1 MLWEHSTIELSAFKL
16 NIVKSIKVLILNAM
30 KYKSLI
36 INNPEDL
43 MFGIAPKPVKTRR
56 GLEIGGGQVY
66 AELNFTLPIMSI
78 NESTLERVYEH
89 YREIAEGALER
100 AVHLDSKGVVLEFET
115 LLEMTKNPSIGVEI
129 VKIMNEIC
137 EKYYQ
142 NYGLKSEIRLTPND
156 LREFERPARQR
167 SSEYLEPMMELFERG
182 MIVGGDLLSIESTG
196 GKEVSD
202 EALMMCDVKG
212 MVFALS
218 VLGVRDMRFLWQKI
232 VSVAN
237 KHGKIAAGD
246 SACGFANTAMVLAEK
261 KYIPKVFATIVR
273 VISVVRSIVAMEE
286 GAVGPDKDCGYEGPF
301 LKAITGIPISMEG
314 KTAACAH
321 LSPLGNIASACADLW
336 SNESVQNIKLL
347 SGMAPTAYFEQLE
360 YDARLMNEAL
370 RAGKMHCNVL
380 QQLLVASDVYTDPQA
395 LILSP
400 ENVIRISKELVKG
413 ESYVA
418 NAKNGALAALDIIE
432 EALRSGKMKL
442 PEMETSYLP
451 ILRDDL
457 NSIPDNES
465 EFVEMMLPIID
476 QSKFIPAEY
485 GL

>member
-1 MLWEHSTIELSAFKL
+1 
-16 NIVKSIKVLILNAM
+16 M
-30 KYKSLI
+30 KYKSLVI
-36 INNPEDL
+36 TNPEDL
-43 MFGIAPKPVKTRR
+43 IFGVAPYPVKTRR

-66 AELNFTLPIMSI
+66 AELNFTLPVMSI
-78 NESTLERVYEH
+78 NNSTLPQVYGH
-89 YREIAEGALER
+89 YKEIAQGALER
-100 AVHLDSKGVVLEFET
+100 AVDLNSKGVVLELET
-115 LLEMTKNPSIGVEI
+115 LLEMTKTPQIGIEI

-137 EKYYQ
+137 ENYYQ
-142 NYGLKSEIRLTPND
+142 KYGLASEIRLTPND
-156 LREFERPARQR
+156 LREFERPAKQR
-167 SSEYLEPMMELFERG
+167 TSLLLEPMLELFEKG
-182 MIVGGDLLSIESTG
+182 MIEGGDLLSIESTG

-202 EALMMCDVKG
+202 EALMMCDVKAI
-212 MVFALS
+212 VFALA
-218 VLGVRDMRFLWQKI
+218 VLGVRDMQFLWKKI
-232 VSVAN
+232 VGLASQY
-237 KHGKIAAGD
+237 GKIAAGD

-261 KYIPKVFATIVR
+261 KYIPRVFAALVR
-273 VISVVRSIVAMEE
+273 VISVVRSIVAVEE

-321 LSPLGNIASACADLW
+321 LSPIGNIASACADLW

-347 SGMAPTAYFEQLE
+347 SGMAPTAYLEQLE

-370 RAGKMHCNVL
+370 RAGKLHTQVL

-413 ESYVA
+413 NSYVA
-418 NAKNGALAALDIIE
+418 NARDGALAAIDIIE
-432 EALRSGKMKL
+432 EALASGKLKL
-442 PEMETSYLP
+442 SEMETSYLP

-457 NSIPDNES
+457 NSIPDDES
-465 EFVEMMLPIID
+465 KFVEMMLPLLD
-476 QSKFIPAEY
+476 QSKFTLAEY

>member
-1 MLWEHSTIELSAFKL
+1 MQYKKLTIIDPSELL
-16 NIVKSIKVLILNAM
+16 
-30 KYKSLI
+30 
-36 INNPEDL
+36 
-43 MFGIAPKPVKTRR
+43 FGIAPHPVTTRR
-56 GLEIGGGQVY
+56 GLVIGGGQVY
-66 AELNFTLPIMSI
+66 AELNFTLPMMSI
-78 NESTLERVYEH
+78 NSHSLGEVYAH

-100 AVHLDSKGVVLEFET
+100 AVQLNSKGVVLEFET
-115 LLEMTKNPSIGVEI
+115 LLEMTKTPDIGVGI

-137 EKYYQ
+137 ENYFQK
-142 NYGLKSEIRLTPND
+142 YGLASEIRLTPND

-167 SSEYLEPMMELFERG
+167 TSAWLEPMMELFERG
-182 MIVGGDLLSIESTG
+182 MMAGGDLLSIESTG

-202 EALMMCDVKG
+202 DSLMMCDLKG
-212 MVFALS
+212 VLFALS
-218 VLGVRDMRFLWQKI
+218 VLGVRDMRFLWHKI
-232 VSVAN
+232 VTLAN
-237 KHGKIAAGD
+237 GSGKIAAGD

-261 KYIPKVFATIVR
+261 RYIPKVFAALVR

-321 LSPLGNIASACADLW
+321 LSPIGNIASACADLW

-347 SGMAPTAYFEQLE
+347 SGMAPTAYLEQLE

-370 RAGKMHCNVL
+370 HRGKMHCQVL
-380 QQLLVASDVYTDPQA
+380 QELLVGSDEYTDPQA

-400 ENVIRISKELVKG
+400 VNVIRISKALIKG

-418 NAKNGALAALDIIE
+418 NARNGALEALDIIE
-432 EALRSGKMKL
+432 EALQSGQMKL
-442 PEMETSYLP
+442 SEMETNYLP
-451 ILRDDL
+451 IFREDL
-457 NSIPDNES
+457 NTIPEDEND
-465 EFVEMMLPIID
+465 FIAMMLPLLD
-476 QSKFIPAEY
+476 PGKFILSEY

>member
-1 MLWEHSTIELSAFKL
+1 
-16 NIVKSIKVLILNAM
+16 
-30 KYKSLI
+30 
-36 INNPEDL
+36 
-43 MFGIAPKPVKTRR
+43 MFGIAPKPVKTQR
-56 GLEIGGGQVY
+56 GLVIGGGHVY
-66 AELNFTLPIMSI
+66 AELNFTLPMMSI
-78 NESTLERVYEH
+78 NSTTLDQVYDH
-89 YREIAEGALER
+89 YSQIAEGALER
-100 AVHLDSKGVVLEFET
+100 AVHLNSKGVVLEFET
-115 LLEMTKNPSIGVEI
+115 LLEMTKTPAIGVEI
-129 VKIMNEIC
+129 IKIMNEIC
-137 EKYYQ
+137 ENYYQ
-142 NYGLKSEIRLTPND
+142 KYGLASEIRLTPND

-167 SSEYLEPMMELFERG
+167 SSAHLEPMMELFEQG
-182 MIVGGDLLSIESTG
+182 MIAGGDLLSIESTG

-212 MVFALS
+212 MVFALA
-218 VLGVRDMRFLWQKI
+218 VLGVRDMHFLWQKI
-232 VSVAN
+232 VALSN

-261 KYIPKVFATIVR
+261 KYIPKVFATVVR

-286 GAVGPDKDCGYEGPF
+286 GAIGPDKDCGYEGPF

-321 LSPLGNIASACADLW
+321 LSPLGNIASACTDLW

-347 SGMAPTAYFEQLE
+347 SGMAPTAYLEQLE
-360 YDARLMNEAL
+360 YDARLMNAAL
-370 RAGKMHCNVL
+370 DAGRAHSHVL

-400 ENVIRISKELVKG
+400 ENVIRISRELVKG
-413 ESYVA
+413 DSYVA

-432 EALRSGKMKL
+432 EALHSGKMHL
-442 PEMETSYLP
+442 PELETGYLP

-465 EFVEMMLPIID
+465 DFVAMMLPLLD
-476 QSKFIPAEY
+476 QSKFTLAEY

>member
-1 MLWEHSTIELSAFKL
+1 
-16 NIVKSIKVLILNAM
+16 M
-30 KYKSLI
+30 KYKNLTI
-36 INNPEDL
+36 DNPEDL

-78 NESTLERVYEH
+78 NDSTLERVYGH

-100 AVHLDSKGVVLEFET
+100 ALQLNSKGVVLEFET
-115 LLEMTKNPSIGVEI
+115 LLEMTKTPGIGVEI
-129 VKIMNEIC
+129 VKIMNGIC
-137 EKYYQ
+137 ENYYQ
-142 NYGLKSEIRLTPND
+142 KHGLASEIRLTPND

-167 SSEYLEPMMELFERG
+167 SSEYLDPMMELFEQG
-182 MIVGGDLLSIESTG
+182 CLAGGDMLSIESTG

-202 EALMMCDVKG
+202 EALMMCDIKG
-212 MVFALS
+212 MMFALS

-232 VSVAN
+232 VGVAN

-261 KYIPKVFATIVR
+261 KYIPRIFAALVR

-286 GAVGPDKDCGYEGPF
+286 GAIGPDKDCGYEGPF

-321 LSPLGNIASACADLW
+321 LSPIGNIASACADLW

-347 SGMAPTAYFEQLE
+347 SGMAPTAYMEQLE

-370 RAGKMHCNVL
+370 RAGKMHCQVL

-432 EALRSGKMKL
+432 EALKSGKMKL
-442 PEMETSYLP
+442 PEMETSFLP
-451 ILRDDL
+451 VLREDL

-465 EFVEMMLPIID
+465 YFVEMMLPVID
-476 QSKFIPAEY
+476 QSKFILAEY

>member
-1 MLWEHSTIELSAFKL
+1 
-16 NIVKSIKVLILNAM
+16 M

-43 MFGIAPKPVKTRR
+43 MFGKAPKPVITRR

-78 NESTLERVYEH
+78 NDSTLKEVYEH

-100 AVHLDSKGVVLEFET
+100 ALHLESKGVVLELET
-115 LLEMTKNPSIGVEI
+115 LLEMTKTPTIGIEI
-129 VKIMNEIC
+129 VKVMNEIC
-137 EKYYQ
+137 ENYYQ
-142 NYGLKSEIRLTPND
+142 KYGLKSEIRLTPND

-167 SSEYLEPMMELFERG
+167 TSQYLEPMMELFEKG
-182 MIVGGDLLSIESTG
+182 SMAGGDLLSIESTG

-202 EALMMCDVKG
+202 DALMNCDIKTV
-212 MVFALS
+212 MFALS
-218 VLGVRDMRFLWQKI
+218 VLGVRDMQFLWKKI
-232 VSVAN
+232 VDVAN
-237 KHGKIAAGD
+237 KQGKIAAGD

-261 KYIPKVFATIVR
+261 KYIPKVFAALVR

-321 LSPLGNIASACADLW
+321 LSPIGNIASACADLW

-347 SGMAPTAYFEQLE
+347 SGMAPTAYMEQLE

-370 RAGKMHCNVL
+370 KAGKLHCSVL
-380 QQLLVASDVYTDPQA
+380 QQLLVSSDIYTDPQA
-395 LILSP
+395 LILAP
-400 ENVIRISKELVKG
+400 ENVIRISRELVKG
-413 ESYVA
+413 DSYVA
-418 NAKNGALAALDIIE
+418 NARNGALVTIDIIE
-432 EALRSGKMKL
+432 EAIALGRLKL
-442 PEMETSYLP
+442 SDMEISYLP
-451 ILRDDL
+451 YMREELE
-457 NSIPDNES
+457 SIPENES
-465 EFVEMMLPIID
+465 DFVEMMLPLVD
-476 QSKFIPAEY
+476 QSKFTLAEY

>member
-1 MLWEHSTIELSAFKL
+1 
-16 NIVKSIKVLILNAM
+16 M
-30 KYKSLI
+30 KYKNLI
-36 INNPEDL
+36 INEPGDL
-43 MFGIAPKPVKTRR
+43 MFGIAPKPVTTQR
-56 GLEIGGGQVY
+56 GLVIGGGQVY

-78 NESTLERVYEH
+78 NDNSLDRVYEH

-100 AVHLDSKGVVLEFET
+100 ALQLNSKGVVLEFET
-115 LLEMTKNPSIGVEI
+115 LLEMTKTPSIGVEI
-129 VKIMNEIC
+129 VKIMNGIC
-137 EKYYQ
+137 ENYYQ
-142 NYGLKSEIRLTPND
+142 KFGLKSEIRLTPND

-167 SSEYLEPMMELFERG
+167 SSGYLDLMMELFERG
-182 MIVGGDLLSIESTG
+182 MLAGGDLLSIESTG

-212 MVFALS
+212 MMFALS
-218 VLGVRDMRFLWQKI
+218 VLGVRDMQFLWSKI
-232 VSVAN
+232 VSLAKN
-237 KHGKIAAGD
+237 HGKIAAGD

-261 KYIPKVFATIVR
+261 KYIPRVFAALVR

-321 LSPLGNIASACADLW
+321 LSPIGNIASACADLW

-347 SGMAPTAYFEQLE
+347 SGMAPTAYMEQLE

-370 RAGKMHCNVL
+370 KEGKMHCHVL
-380 QQLLVASDVYTDPQA
+380 QHLLVASDVYTDPQA

-400 ENVIRISKELVKG
+400 ESVVRISKELVKG
-413 ESYVA
+413 DSYVS

-432 EALRSGKMKL
+432 ESLRSGKMKL
-442 PEMETSYLP
+442 PEMETNYIP

-465 EFVEMMLPIID
+465 DFVEMMLPLLD
-476 QSKFIPAEY
+476 QSKFIMGEY

>member
-1 MLWEHSTIELSAFKL
+1 
-16 NIVKSIKVLILNAM
+16 M

-43 MFGIAPKPVKTRR
+43 MFGKAPKPVKTRR

-78 NESTLERVYEH
+78 NDSTLKEVYEH

-100 AVHLDSKGVVLEFET
+100 ALHLESKGVVLELET
-115 LLEMTKNPSIGVEI
+115 LLEMTKTPTIGIEI
-129 VKIMNEIC
+129 VKVMNEIC
-137 EKYYQ
+137 ENYYQ
-142 NYGLKSEIRLTPND
+142 KYGLKSEIRLTPND

-167 SSEYLEPMMELFERG
+167 TSQYLEPMMELFEKG
-182 MIVGGDLLSIESTG
+182 SMAGGDLLSIESTG

-202 EALMMCDVKG
+202 DALMNCDIKTV
-212 MVFALS
+212 MFALS
-218 VLGVRDMRFLWQKI
+218 VLGVRDMQFLWKKI
-232 VSVAN
+232 VDVAN
-237 KHGKIAAGD
+237 KQGKIAAGD

-261 KYIPKVFATIVR
+261 KYIPKVFAALVR

-321 LSPLGNIASACADLW
+321 LSPIGNIASACADLW

-347 SGMAPTAYFEQLE
+347 SGMAPTAYMEQLE

-370 RAGKMHCNVL
+370 KAGKLHCSVL
-380 QQLLVASDVYTDPQA
+380 QQLLVSSDIYTDPQA
-395 LILSP
+395 LILAP
-400 ENVIRISKELVKG
+400 ENVIRISRELVKG
-413 ESYVA
+413 DSYVA
-418 NAKNGALAALDIIE
+418 NARNGALVTIDIIE
-432 EALRSGKMKL
+432 EAIALGRLKL
-442 PEMETSYLP
+442 SDMEISYLP
-451 ILRDDL
+451 YMREELE
-457 NSIPDNES
+457 SIPENES
-465 EFVEMMLPIID
+465 DFVEMMLPLVD
-476 QSKFIPAEY
+476 QSKFTLAEY

>member
-1 MLWEHSTIELSAFKL
+1 
-16 NIVKSIKVLILNAM
+16 M

-43 MFGIAPKPVKTRR
+43 MFGIAPKPVKTPR
-56 GLEIGGGQVY
+56 GLVIGGGQVY
-66 AELNFTLPIMSI
+66 AELNFTLPVMSI
-78 NESTLERVYEH
+78 NNNTLNQVYTH
-89 YREIAEGALER
+89 YREIAEGALEH
-100 AVHLDSKGVVLEFET
+100 ALHLNSKGIVLEFET
-115 LLEMTKNPSIGVEI
+115 LLEMTKTPSIGVEI
-129 VKIMNEIC
+129 VKIMNDIC
-137 EKYYQ
+137 ENYYQ
-142 NYGLKSEIRLTPND
+142 KYGLASEIRLTPND
-156 LREFERPARQR
+156 LREFERPAKQR
-167 SSEYLEPMMELFERG
+167 SSKHLEPMMELFERG
-182 MIVGGDLLSIESTG
+182 MIAGGDLLSIESTG

-212 MVFALS
+212 IMFALS
-218 VLGVRDMRFLWQKI
+218 VLGVRDMQFLWQKI

-246 SACGFANTAMVLAEK
+246 SACGFGNTAMILAEK
-261 KYIPKVFATIVR
+261 KYIPKVFASMVR

-286 GAVGPDKDCGYEGPF
+286 GATGPDKDCAYEGPF

-321 LSPLGNIASACADLW
+321 LSPLGNISSACADLW

-347 SGMAPTAYFEQLE
+347 SGMAPTAYLEQLE
-360 YDARLMNEAL
+360 YDARMMNVAL
-370 RAGKMHCNVL
+370 HEGHTHCNIL
-380 QQLLVASDVYTDPQA
+380 QHLMVASDVYTDPQA

-400 ENVIRISKELVKG
+400 ENVIRISKELIKG

-432 EALRSGKMKL
+432 ETLASGKMKL
-442 PEMETSYLP
+442 PEMETAYLP
-451 ILRDDL
+451 VLREDL
-457 NSIPDNES
+457 TSIPDNES
-465 EFVEMMLPIID
+465 DFIGMMLPLLD
-476 QSKFIPAEY
+476 QQKFILKEY

>member
-1 MLWEHSTIELSAFKL
+1 MR
-16 NIVKSIKVLILNAM
+16 
-30 KYKSLI
+30 YKSLI
-36 INNPEDL
+36 ITNPEDL
-43 MFGIAPKPVKTRR
+43 MFGMAPNPVKTRR

-78 NESTLERVYEH
+78 NESTLPQVYEH

-100 AVHLDSKGVVLEFET
+100 ALHLESKGVVLELET
-115 LLEMTKNPSIGVEI
+115 LLEMTKTPQIGIEI
-129 VKIMNEIC
+129 VKIMNGVC

-142 NYGLKSEIRLTPND
+142 DHGLASEIRLTPND

-167 SSEYLEPMMELFERG
+167 TSQYLEPMFELFERG
-182 MIVGGDLLSIESTG
+182 SIEGGDLLSIESTG

-202 EALMMCDVKG
+202 EALMMCDIKG
-212 MVFALS
+212 MVFAMA
-218 VLGVRDMRFLWQKI
+218 VLGVRDMQFLWKKI
-232 VSVAN
+232 VAVAN

-261 KYIPKVFATIVR
+261 KYIPKVFATLVR

-321 LSPLGNIASACADLW
+321 LSPIGNIASACCDLW

-347 SGMAPTAYFEQLE
+347 SGMAPTAYLEQLE

-370 RAGKMHCNVL
+370 KAGKLHREVL
-380 QQLLVASDVYTDPQA
+380 QQLLVSSDVYTDPQA

-400 ENVIRISKELVKG
+400 VNVIRISRELVKG
-413 ESYVA
+413 DSYVA
-418 NAKNGALAALDIIE
+418 NAKNGALAALDIID
-432 EALRSGKMKL
+432 EALLSGKMRL
-442 PEMETSYLP
+442 SELETSYLP
-451 ILRDDL
+451 ILREDL
-457 NSIPDNES
+457 ESIPDNES
-465 EFVEMMLPIID
+465 EFIEMMLPLID
-476 QSKFIPAEY
+476 ATKFIPAEY

>member
-1 MLWEHSTIELSAFKL
+1 
-16 NIVKSIKVLILNAM
+16 M

-36 INNPEDL
+36 ITNPEDL
-43 MFGIAPKPVKTRR
+43 MFGMAPKPVKTRR
-56 GLEIGGGQVY
+56 GLVIGGGQVY
-66 AELNFTLPIMSI
+66 AELNFTLPVMSI
-78 NESTLERVYEH
+78 NESTLLDVYRH
-89 YREIAEGALER
+89 YREIAEGAMEHAL
-100 AVHLDSKGVVLEFET
+100 HLGSKGIILELET
-115 LLEMTKNPSIGVEI
+115 LLEMTKTPEIGIEI
-129 VKIMNEIC
+129 VKIMNEVC

-142 NYGLKSEIRLTPND
+142 KHGLASEIRLTPND
-156 LREFERPARQR
+156 LREFERPAKQR
-167 SSEYLEPMMELFERG
+167 STHYLEPMFELFERG
-182 MIVGGDLLSIESTG
+182 CEEGGDLLSIESTG

-202 EALMMCDVKG
+202 EALMMCDIKG
-212 MVFALS
+212 MVFALA
-218 VLGVRDMRFLWQKI
+218 VLGVRDMQFLWKKI
-232 VSVAN
+232 VGVAN
-237 KHGKIAAGD
+237 KHSKIAAGD

-261 KYIPKVFATIVR
+261 KYIPKVFAALVR
-273 VISVVRSIVAMEE
+273 VISVVRSVVAMEE

-321 LSPLGNIASACADLW
+321 FSPIGNIASACCDLW

-347 SGMAPTAYFEQLE
+347 SGMAPTAYLEQLE

-370 RAGKMHCNVL
+370 KAGKLHRDVL
-380 QQLLVASDVYTDPQA
+380 QQLLVSSDIYTDPQA

-400 ENVIRISKELVKG
+400 VNVIRLSKELIKG
-413 ESYVA
+413 DSYVA
-418 NAKNGALAALDIIE
+418 NARNGALVAIDIIE
-432 EALRSGKMKL
+432 EALQSGKMHL

-465 EFVEMMLPIID
+465 DFIEMMLPFID
-476 QSKFIPAEY
+476 GSKFIPAEY